1 MRPVRIVILVVAAVS
16 AIGLALLVRGM
27 MAPKPQPAATLASAP
42 QAKPMARV
50 LVAKRDLP
58 IGTKLT
64 TADMG
69 WQDWP
74 AEALN
79 AAFVTDGAPPQAKT
93 DDKGLLKT
101 ATKAATEA
109 VAPPPAMEAFEG
121 ALVREPIAAG
131 EPMTARKVVRGGE
144 GGYMSVMLAPG
155 MRAIGVPVNSETGA
169 GGFILPGDR
178 VDVLQARRSEEAE
191 KGFVTQAVLT
201 NVRVLAIDQA
211 TEPGKDSK
219 TMVGATVLI
228 GFISLSVWAHHMFVV
243 GLSPAANTF
252 FTLSTMAIAVPTG
265 IKIFNWLGTM
275 WGGKIRFRVPMLW
288 CTGFLFSFV
297 IAGLTGVMLAV
308 VPWDWQLSDS
318 YFVVAHFHFVL
329 IGGLLFTLFAAIYF
343 WFPKVT
349 GKMLD
354 ERLGKLH
361 FWVFATGFYLTFVPM
376 HFPGLLGMP
385 RRIYTYEAGRGWDEL
400 NLISSIGV
408 AVQLVGL
415 TFFLWNVVRSL
426 LKGDPAGDDPWDA
439 WTLEWSTTSP
449 PPEYN
454 FEQIPVVRSRRP
466 LWDLKHPED
475 PDWRYE

>member
-1 MRPVRIVILVVAAVS
+1 MRPVRIVILVVAAVA

-42 QAKPMARV
+42 EAKPMARV

-64 TADMG
+64 AADMG

-79 AAFVTDGAPPQAKT
+79 ASFVTDGAPPQPKS

-121 ALVREPIAAG
+121 ALVREPIASG

-144 GGYMSVMLAPG
+144 GGYMSVMLTPG

-178 VDVLQARRSEEAE
+178 VDVLQARRNEESD

-219 TMVGATVLI
+219 TMVGA
-228 GFISLSVWAHHMFVV
+228 
-243 GLSPAANTF
+243 
-252 FTLSTMAIAVPTG
+252 
-265 IKIFNWLGTM
+265 
-275 WGGKIRFRVPMLW
+275 
-288 CTGFLFSFV
+288 
-297 IAGLTGVMLAV
+297 
-308 VPWDWQLSDS
+308 
-318 YFVVAHFHFVL
+318 VA
-329 IGGLLFTLFAAIYF
+329 
-343 WFPKVT
+343 
-349 GKMLD
+349 
-354 ERLGKLH
+354 
-361 FWVFATGFYLTFVPM
+361 
-376 HFPGLLGMP
+376 
-385 RRIYTYEAGRGWDEL
+385 
-400 NLISSIGV
+400 
-408 AVQLVGL
+408 
-415 TFFLWNVVRSL
+415 
-426 LKGDPAGDDPWDA
+426 
-439 WTLEWSTTSP
+439 TLEVAAQDVENLARAKAQGDLTLVLRSYADLAGGRTP
-449 PPEYN
+449 PR
-454 FEQIPVVRSRRP
+454 QVSSGVRILRAGKSS
-466 LWDLKHPED
+466 EVTVQ
-475 PDWRYE
+475 